1 MNGEWAMVNK
11 EGFALPIHYC
21 PFTIAHS
28 PKSHKPHK
36 PDSVS
41 KPSFIWP
48 RHYCRD
54 LAAYPG
60 PRRAVKRGLGRA
72 ALERSY
78 TWHYSTQGLPVFRV
92 TTEDRELL
100 PHIFTFSPD
109 CSGVVIFCG
118 TFSSRQ
124 RREPALNRWVALRC
138 PDFPSRQR
146 RDDGSGL

>member
-1 MNGEWAMVNK
+1 MSAELVWLA
-11 EGFALPIHYC
+11 
-21 PFTIAHS
+21 AHS
-28 PKSHKPHK
+28 YQPAAKKSYKPHK

-41 KPSFIWP
+41 TPSFIWP

-60 PRRAVKRGLGRA
+60 PRHAVKHGLERA

-100 PHIFTFSPD
+100 PHIFTFSTPK
-109 CSGVVIFCG
+109 CG
-118 TFSSRQ
+118 SYFLWHFLV
-124 RREPALNRWVALRC
+124 PALLQKA
-138 PDFPSRQR
+138 
-146 RDDGSGL
+146 GA